1 MSFNRAKRG
10 ANDVR
15 RTRQLVVLDTEL
27 ASANLFDSPSS
38 HKKSTKRGCFFSM
51 LLDSGSTASII
62 STELGSNG
70 KLCTSSTSVE
80 WSTVDGKFS
89 TKKKCELVFALPIFS
104 SSKKIFYEFHLASKK
119 IKLGYDA
126 IAGTDFLATLGI
138 TLNFQNRTM
147 TWDGVT
153 IDMEIKNLDKNNPE
167 ELFFVKEP
175 IKVLQSTKRAL
186 RILDANYVATSTDE
200 LCEKQIHLKPIEM
213 EQLKD
218 LLKNYKKLFDGN

>member
-1 MSFNRAKRG
+1 MRNNDNFSKINHNLFFSSTSFNRAKRG

-15 RTRQLVVLDTEL
+15 RTRQLLVLDIEL
-27 ASANLFDSPSS
+27 ESVNLFDSPLS
-38 HKKSTKRGCFFSM
+38 HKNTTKRGCFFSM

-62 STELGSNG
+62 STELGRNA
-70 KLCTSSTSVE
+70 KKCTSSTSVD

-89 TKKKCELVFALPIFS
+89 TKKKCELVFTLPVFS
-104 SSKKIFYEFHLASKK
+104 RSKKIFYEFHLACKS

-153 IDMEIKNLDKNNPE
+153 VDMEIKKSDKNNP
-167 ELFFVKEP
+167 
-175 IKVLQSTKRAL
+175 
-186 RILDANYVATSTDE
+186 
-200 LCEKQIHLKPIEM
+200 
-213 EQLKD
+213 
-218 LLKNYKKLFDGN
+218 

>member
-1 MSFNRAKRG
+1 
-10 ANDVR
+10 
-15 RTRQLVVLDTEL
+15 
-27 ASANLFDSPSS
+27 
-38 HKKSTKRGCFFSM
+38 M

-104 SSKKIFYEFHLASKK
+104 SSKKIFYEFHLACKK

-147 TWDGVT
+147 TWGGVT
-153 IDMEIKNLDKNNPE
+153 VNMEIKKSGKNNLE

-175 IKVLQSTKRAL
+175 IKVPQSTKRAL
-186 RILDANYVATSTDE
+186 GILDANYVATSTDE
-200 LCEKQIHLKPIEM
+200 LVEKQIHLKPIKKE
-213 EQLKD
+213 ELKD
-218 LLKNYKKLFDGN
+218 LLKNYKKLFDGKLGTMSIGQSLYHLCLLSRFDWDCDLNLEPNYTT

>member
-1 MSFNRAKRG
+1 MENNNKIFKIGQKLNFSSSSFNRAKHG
-10 ANDVR
+10 ANGAR
-15 RTRQLVVLDTEL
+15 CTRQLVVLDIEL

-51 LLDSGSTASII
+51 LLNSGSTASII

-89 TKKKCELVFALPIFS
+89 TKKKCELVFALPLFS
-104 SSKKIFYEFHLASKK
+104 RSKKIFYEFHLACKK

-138 TLNFQNRTM
+138 TLNFQDKTM

-153 IDMEIKNLDKNNPE
+153 VDMKIKNSRQKIRKNY
-167 ELFFVKEP
+167 F
-175 IKVLQSTKRAL
+175 
-186 RILDANYVATSTDE
+186 
-200 LCEKQIHLKPIEM
+200 
-213 EQLKD
+213 
-218 LLKNYKKLFDGN
+218 LLKSQ

>member
-1 MSFNRAKRG
+1 
-10 ANDVR
+10 
-15 RTRQLVVLDTEL
+15 
-27 ASANLFDSPSS
+27 
-38 HKKSTKRGCFFSM
+38 M

-62 STELGSNG
+62 STALGRFG
-70 KLCTSSTSVE
+70 KKCTSSTSVD

-89 TKKKCELVFALPIFS
+89 TKKKCELIFALPLFS
-104 SSKKIFYEFHLASKK
+104 RSKKIFYAFHIACEK

-138 TLNFQNRTM
+138 TLNFENKTM

-153 IDMEIKNLDKNNPE
+153 VDMERKKSGQKNPE

-175 IKVLQSTKRAL
+175 MRVLQSTKRAL

-200 LCEKQIHLKPIEM
+200 LCEKQTHLQPMEM
-213 EQLKD
+213 EELKK
-218 LLKNYKKLFDGN
+218 LLKNYQTLFDGKLGTMTGTPVQLEIKKGKNR